1 MGKGGSIADVHC
13 PKCGAPAKYD
23 IIRGSYQ
30 CGFCGS
36 RVELS
41 EAMAEKQGFR
51 EMQQE
56 KIRSSSQRY
65 QLMHAACS
73 GCGAK
78 AERPH
83 RFCPVCGA
91 SMNGS
96 RYRASWV
103 DEAEGLS
110 ALLDDDW

>member
-36 RVELS
+36 SVELS

-56 KIRSSSQRY
+56 KIRSSSERY

-73 GCGAK
+73 GCGKNCSACSI
-78 AERPH
+78 A
-83 RFCPVCGA
+83 CGIETI
-91 SMNGS
+91 
-96 RYRASWV
+96 RRQQRA
-103 DEAEGLS
+103 ARKG
-110 ALLDDDW
+110 A

>member
-1 MGKGGSIADVHC
+1 M
-13 PKCGAPAKYD
+13 
-23 IIRGSYQ
+23 R
-30 CGFCGS
+30 
-36 RVELS
+36 
-41 EAMAEKQGFR
+41 
-51 EMQQE
+51 
-56 KIRSSSQRY
+56 
-65 QLMHAACS
+65 AAHWVRKTHLFGPDEYVCS

-91 SMNGS
+91 PMSGS